1 MIAVFLQNHGFAEGL
16 FHSIR
21 LPILIGIRS
30 GPGLRTMIELP
41 VISNT
46 NETKLKK
53 PDWLRVKLPIGENY
67 KHVRNLVDKHRL
79 HTICESG
86 NCPNMGECWGAGTAT
101 FMILGKTCTR
111 SCGFCAVATGRPDPV
126 DWDEP
131 QRVAEA
137 IYLMKVKHAVITS
150 VDRDEL
156 KDGGSIVWYNTIKAV
171 KSLNTDTTLET
182 LIPDFK
188 GEKENI
194 RRIIDAAP
202 EVVSHNIETVE
213 RLTKQ
218 VRIQAKYWRS
228 MEVLKILKQGSMRTK
243 SGIML
248 GLGEK
253 KEEVVQTMRDLA
265 NVGVEVITLGQYLQ
279 PTKKHLAVIRFV
291 HPDEFAEYRE
301 IGYGL
306 GIDYVESGP
315 LVRSSYHSERHVF
328 AGLGRR
334 EWEMSKLSE

>member
-1 MIAVFLQNHGFAEGL
+1 MSCQGSSQVEVE
-16 FHSIR
+16 STEKVR
-21 LPILIGIRS
+21 
-30 GPGLRTMIELP
+30 
-41 VISNT
+41 
-46 NETKLKK
+46 K
-53 PDWLRVKLPIGENY
+53 PDWLRVRLPIGENY
-67 KHVRNLVDKHRL
+67 RHVRGLVDTHKL

-101 FMILGKTCTR
+101 FMILGNVCTR
-111 SCGFCAVATGRPDPV
+111 SCGFCSVATGRPDAV

-156 KDGGSIVWYNTIKAV
+156 KDGGSEIWYNTIKAV
-171 KSLNTDTTLET
+171 KSLNPETTLET

-188 GEKENI
+188 GQTELVE
-194 RRIIDAAP
+194 RIVEAHP

-213 RLTKQ
+213 RLTRQ

-228 MEVLKILKQGSMRTK
+228 MDVLRYLKERGMRVK

-248 GLGEK
+248 GLGET
-253 KEEVVQTMRDLA
+253 KEEVIQTLKDLH
-265 NVGVEVITLGQYLQ
+265 NNGVDVVTIGQYLQ
-279 PTKKHLAVIRFV
+279 PTKRHLAVQRFV

-301 IGYGL
+301 IGYNLGL
-306 GIDYVESGP
+306 DYVESGP
-315 LVRSSYHSERHVF
+315 LVRSSYHSEKHVIP
-328 AGLGRR
+328 GWGRAK
-334 EWEMSKLSE
+334 WEEQKAL

>member
-1 MIAVFLQNHGFAEGL
+1 MN
-16 FHSIR
+16 
-21 LPILIGIRS
+21 
-30 GPGLRTMIELP
+30 ELP
-41 VISNT
+41 VVPVVTENARV
-46 NETKLKK
+46 KK
-53 PDWLRVKLPIGENY
+53 PDWLRVKLPIGKEY
-67 KHVRNLVDKHRL
+67 RHVRDLVDEYKL

-101 FMILGKTCTR
+101 FMILGNTCTR

-137 IYLMKVKHAVITS
+137 IHLMKVKHAVITS

-156 KDGGSIVWYNTIKAV
+156 PDGGSIIWQNTINAV
-171 KSLNTDTTLET
+171 KVLNPGTTLET

-188 GEKENI
+188 ADKTSIG
-194 RRIIDAAP
+194 RIIEAAP

-213 RLTKQ
+213 RLTRQ

-228 MEVLKILKQGSMRTK
+228 MEVIRTLKEGGMRTK

-248 GLGEK
+248 GLGETR
-253 KEEVVQTMRDLA
+253 EEVVQTMTDLRD
-265 NVGVEVITLGQYLQ
+265 NGCDVVTIGQYLQ
-279 PTKKHLAVIRFV
+279 PTRKHLPVQRFV
-291 HPDEFAEYRE
+291 HPDEFAEYRD
-301 IGYGL
+301 IGYAL

-315 LVRSSYHSERHVF
+315 LVRSSYHSERHVQP
-328 AGLGRR
+328 GGGRR
-334 EWEMSKLSE
+334 ES

>member
-1 MIAVFLQNHGFAEGL
+1 
-16 FHSIR
+16 
-21 LPILIGIRS
+21 
-30 GPGLRTMIELP
+30 MIELP
-41 VISNT
+41 VVSS
-46 NETKLKK
+46 EPKRSK
-53 PDWLRVKLPIGENY
+53 PDWLRVKLPIGESY
-67 KHVRNLVDKHRL
+67 KHVRNLVDTHKL

-101 FMILGKTCTR
+101 FMILGNVCTR
-111 SCGFCAVATGRPDPV
+111 SCGFCAVATGRPAPL

-150 VDRDEL
+150 VDRDEI
-156 KDGGSIVWYNTIKAV
+156 KDGGSIIWYNTIKSV
-171 KSLNTDTTLET
+171 KALNPDTTLET

-188 GEKENI
+188 GQKENI
-194 RRIIDAAP
+194 QRIIEAAP

-213 RLTKQ
+213 RLTRQ

-228 MEVLKILKQGSMRTK
+228 MEVITTLKQGGMRTK

-248 GLGEK
+248 GLGEA
-253 KEEVVQTMRDLA
+253 KEEVIQTLKDLA
-265 NVGVEVITLGQYLQ
+265 AAGCDVVTLGQYLQ
-279 PTKKHLAVIRFV
+279 PSKKHLPVQRFA

-301 IGYGL
+301 IGYSLGL
-306 GIDYVESGP
+306 DYVESGP

-328 AGLGRR
+328 AGLGRK
-334 EWEMSKLSE
+334 EWESQQAIANS